1 MNTAEQSIA
10 DILTTSRTVA
20 VVGLSDKPER
30 DSHEVAAYLQ
40 QHGYRIIPVNP
51 VLAGKQIL
59 GETCYASLHDAAQ
72 APAQRDARIDIVD
85 CFRKSE
91 AMSEIAEQ
99 AVEIKARTLWMQLGV
114 VNEAAAQIA
123 RDGGLEL
130 VMDHCMKIE
139 HTRLFAKP
147 KN

>member
-1 MNTAEQSIA
+1 VHTAETSIA
-10 DILTTSRTVA
+10 DILKTSRTVA

-40 QHGYRIIPVNP
+40 EHGYRIIPVNP
-51 VLAGKQIL
+51 ALAGKQIL
-59 GETCYASLHDAAQ
+59 GETCYASLQEAAL
-72 APAQRDARIDIVD
+72 APAQRKAGIDVVD

-99 AVEIKARTLWMQLGV
+99 AVAIKARTVWMQLGV

-123 RDGGLEL
+123 RDGGLQL

-139 HTRLFAKP
+139 HTRLFAKL